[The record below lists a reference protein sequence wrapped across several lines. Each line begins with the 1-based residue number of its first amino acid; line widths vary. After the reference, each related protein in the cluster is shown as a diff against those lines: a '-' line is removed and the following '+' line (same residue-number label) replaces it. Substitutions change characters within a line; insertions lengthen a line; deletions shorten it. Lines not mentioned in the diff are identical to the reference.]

1 MHLPASI
8 PVIDAETVRAR
19 LAYPRLFEALAAA
32 FRAPPLTTQR
42 QALPYRAKDDAAGSV
57 LLLMAAVDPDRLAG
71 VKIVT
76 FNAGRAG
83 GAVSYIYIAFDPASG
98 APLALIDGEAL
109 SSRRTAAVSAL
120 AARTLARPDAADIL
134 ILGTGAV
141 ARELVPAYRA
151 AFPSARIRLWGRRL
165 EAATALA
172 ATLAVEVAD
181 DLAAAVAA
189 ADIVASATAAT
200 APLILGALL
209 KPGAHV
215 DLIGGFSP
223 TMRESDDAVLAR
235 AAAVVV
241 DNPAAITEAGDLVSP
256 IATGALIAER
266 VATLGQVLNAE
277 KVGRPDATAI
287 TVFKSVGHS
296 LADLAAASLVVEG
309 LNGTRSNSM

>member
-1 MHLPASI
+1 MQLPASI
-8 PVIDAETVRAR
+8 PVIDADTVRAR
-19 LAYPRLFEALAAA
+19 LAYPQLFEALAAA
-32 FRAPPLTTQR
+32 FRTPPLTTPR

-76 FNAGRAG
+76 FNAGRPD
-83 GAVSYIYIAFDPASG
+83 GAVRYIYIAFDPASG

-120 AARTLARPDAADIL
+120 AAQTLARPEASDIV
-134 ILGTGAV
+134 ILGAGAV

-151 AFPSARIRLWGRRL
+151 AFPAARIRLWARRV
-165 EAATALA
+165 EAAAALA
-172 ATLAVEVAD
+172 AALVVDVVD
-181 DLAAAVAA
+181 DLDAAVAA

-200 APLILGALL
+200 APLIQGGLL
-209 KPGAHV
+209 RHGAHV

-241 DNPAAITEAGDLVSP
+241 DNPAAIAEAGDLVSP
-256 IATGALIAER
+256 ISTGVLTAER
-266 VATLGQVLNAE
+266 VVTLGQVLAGAAP
-277 KVGRPDATAI
+277 GRPDGAAV

-296 LADLAAASLVVEG
+296 LADLAAASLVVESFAG
-309 LNGTRSNSM
+309 ARSNSM